1 MIRSARA
8 ALVRTV
14 TVGPGVLDRSS
25 PPAAAV
31 GSRALTAGAEFHR
44 VTWHVHDHCAKG
56 AHRSAIRWPRESGH
70 GSAGRTSCGRSRTR
84 CSCCALLDNEV
95 ADRLEY
101 DEEGSSFVPGRGYPQ
116 AHDVALDVATGI
128 CVEIHAV

>member
-1 MIRSARA
+1 M
-8 ALVRTV
+8 
-14 TVGPGVLDRSS
+14 
-25 PPAAAV
+25 
-31 GSRALTAGAEFHR
+31 
-44 VTWHVHDHCAKG
+44 HDHCAKG

-84 CSCCALLDNEV
+84 CSCCALLDSEV

-101 DEEGSSFVPGRGYPQ
+101 DEEGSPFVPGRGYPQ

-128 CVEIHAV
+128 CVEIHAVGGPTPGLVHDVRILAVDEPYGDELFVERGRWLPRAAGLRRR